1 MRRLVLLDA
10 LTVDAAHLD
19 KPLES
24 RVTELGDVD
33 GRLTVIT
40 TLAADVGHVS
50 GVRDVVLSESELRTY
65 SLASEGAGVLVDNAE
80 TICTLGYVREM
91 EIDGLGIAIAI
102 HLVSVVDTLYEDG
115 VISRASLSYD
125 TTLDREV
132 YDARVSVEAVNV
144 GRERNDLEFCTSIGH
159 HDLLRDGSSIAIGD
173 SDIVIVVLKIVE
185 VVDLAS
191 IEATLRLTGASRE
204 SD

>member
-1 MRRLVLLDA
+1 M
-10 LTVDAAHLD
+10 
-19 KPLES
+19 
-24 RVTELGDVD
+24 
-33 GRLTVIT
+33 
-40 TLAADVGHVS
+40 
-50 GVRDVVLSESELRTY
+50 
-65 SLASEGAGVLVDNAE
+65 VDN
-80 TICTLGYVREM
+80 
-91 EIDGLGIAIAI
+91 
-102 HLVSVVDTLYEDG
+102 LYEDG

-132 YDARVSVEAVNV
+132 YDTRVSVEAVNV
-144 GRERNDLEFCTSIGH
+144 GREHNDLEFCTSIGH

-191 IEATLRLTGASRE
+191 IEATLSLTGASGE